1 MLYRT
6 HHISLAHSILEL
18 KSPAEID
25 SFVLNLSLGHLLG
38 QHISDEAWGQQHYTL
53 TSNDITHCSSITLK
67 YFTCN
72 EEPLSPAKTRF
83 IIIIQSKTPPARSKH
98 TCHSVMSN

>member
-1 MLYRT
+1 MLHRT
-6 HHISLAHSILEL
+6 HHISLARSILEL
-18 KSPAEID
+18 KSPEEID

-38 QHISDEAWGQQHYTL
+38 QHISAEAWGQQHYTL
-53 TSNDITHCSSITLK
+53 TRSDITHYSSITLK
-67 YFTCN
+67 YFCN